1 MNFVRRRVR
10 MKKGKNVR
18 KIFWSAGIVIT
29 FLTILCGWRIWK
41 VNHTKQ
47 IEKYKSKTTVYEV
60 GTDLHLSDAIF
71 YWDIAEL
78 EGYCMRVT
86 NTKVMHTDSFLEQH
100 NITMEELKELSLDG
114 ETSFDKYGLVYLVTV
129 EFWNEKWMETSE
141 WSVLLDNFLLT
152 GLDYFVLPATRSINL
167 ISDFNPELGGAS
179 GFSIK
184 SNRIFEVVL
193 PYLIDTKSETGLS
206 LEDITDSDTK
216 LLITLYPEESYL
228 MLPLPVIEE

>member
-29 FLTILCGWRIWK
+29 FLTILCGWRIWR

-78 EGYCMRVT
+78 EG
-86 NTKVMHTDSFLEQH
+86 
-100 NITMEELKELSLDG
+100 
-114 ETSFDKYGLVYLVTV
+114 
-129 EFWNEKWMETSE
+129 
-141 WSVLLDNFLLT
+141 
-152 GLDYFVLPATRSINL
+152 
-167 ISDFNPELGGAS
+167 
-179 GFSIK
+179 
-184 SNRIFEVVL
+184 
-193 PYLIDTKSETGLS
+193 
-206 LEDITDSDTK
+206 
-216 LLITLYPEESYL
+216 
-228 MLPLPVIEE
+228 